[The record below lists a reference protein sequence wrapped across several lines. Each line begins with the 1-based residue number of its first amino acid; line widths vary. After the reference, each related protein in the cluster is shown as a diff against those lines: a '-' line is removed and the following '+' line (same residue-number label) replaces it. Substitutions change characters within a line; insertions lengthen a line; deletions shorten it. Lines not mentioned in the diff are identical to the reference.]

1 MRERRAE
8 CLIVRRSFLLFVK
21 LGEEKDWVEVEV
33 EVEAAGFEG
42 VGGRGREIRP
52 EPDFEEVFE
61 RIEGRFFGA
70 VGAWVC

>member
-21 LGEEKDWVEVEV
+21 LGEEKDWVEVGFG
-33 EVEAAGFEG
+33 ADGFEG
-42 VGGRGREIRP
+42 ARGRGRGIRP
-52 EPDFEEVFE
+52 EPDFEEDFV

-70 VGAWVC
+70 VGA